1 MIWFIVLIVI
11 MAFLGAPIFIFLSA
25 FAIAGFL
32 GDAGVEGLPSV
43 TVDVYD
49 NFANNPLLYTIPL
62 FTLAGYI
69 LAESR
74 ASTRLVNLSRALLG
88 FVPGGLAIVALVC
101 CAFFTAFT
109 GASGVTIVAL
119 GGLLLPA
126 LLQERYPEKFSLGLL
141 TASGSLGLL
150 FVPSLPLI
158 MYAVVSQTSVTQVFA
173 AGLVPGVLLIV
184 VLALFSG
191 FVAVKE
197 KIRPSST
204 SLKQI
209 VDAAYVAKWE
219 IAIPFIIIGGL
230 FTGFVTLG
238 EAATLTVA
246 YVFVVEVFIYRDIP
260 LHRMPL
266 VMKRSIT
273 LTGGMLIIMGAAYS
287 LTNYMVNAEIPMVI
301 LGFIKQFISSR
312 WLFLVFLNVFL
323 LIVGCFLDIYSAI
336 FVVVPLIIPL
346 AAHYQV
352 DPVHLGIIFLTN
364 LEIGYLTPPVGLNLF
379 IASLRFERPILDL
392 YRASIPFI
400 IALLF
405 SLGIITY
412 IPGLSLGIIQLFN
425 IR

>member
-1 MIWFIVLIVI
+1 MLLLFIVLIAI

-25 FAIAGFL
+25 FAIAGFIAADIPL
-32 GDAGVEGLPSV
+32 SAI
-43 TVDVYD
+43 TVDVYN

-69 LAESR
+69 LAESK
-74 ASTRLVNLSRALLG
+74 ASNRLVNMSRAVLG

-119 GGLLLPA
+119 GGLLFPA
-126 LLQERYPEKFSLGLL
+126 LLKEKYPEKFSLGLL
-141 TASGSLGLL
+141 TSSGSLGLL

-158 MYAVVSQTSVTQVFA
+158 MYAVVSGSSVKQVFA
-173 AGLVPGVLLIV
+173 AGLVPGVLLVV
-184 VLALFSG
+184 VLAVFSG
-191 FVAVKE
+191 YVAVKE
-197 KIRPSST
+197 GIASSRT
-204 SLKQI
+204 SLAQI
-209 VDAAYVAKWE
+209 IDASLVAKWE

-238 EAATLTVA
+238 EVATLTVA
-246 YVFVVEVFIYRDIP
+246 YVFFIEVFVYKDIP
-260 LHRMPL
+260 LHRML
-266 VMKRSIT
+266 SVMNRSIT

-287 LTNYMVNAEIPMVI
+287 LTNYMVDAEIPMAI
-301 LGFIKQFISSR
+301 LSFIRQFISSR
-312 WLFLVFLNVFL
+312 WIFLILLNVFL
-323 LIVGCFLDIYSAI
+323 LIVGCFLDIYSAT

-346 AAHYQV
+346 ANHYGV

-364 LEIGYLTPPVGLNLF
+364 MEIGYLTPPVGLNLF
-379 IASLRFERPILDL
+379 IASLRFERPIIEL

-400 IALLF
+400 IALLLC
-405 SLGIITY
+405 LGLITY
-412 IPGLSLGIIQLFN
+412 IPGLSLGIIDLFQ

>member
-1 MIWFIVLIVI
+1 MLLLFIALIAI

-25 FAIAGFL
+25 FAIAGFIAADIPL
-32 GDAGVEGLPSV
+32 SAI
-43 TVDVYD
+43 TVDVYN

-69 LAESR
+69 LAESK
-74 ASTRLVNLSRALLG
+74 ASNRLVNMSRAVLG

-119 GGLLLPA
+119 GGLLFPA
-126 LLQERYPEKFSLGLL
+126 LLKEKYPEKFSLGLL
-141 TASGSLGLL
+141 TSSGSLGLL

-158 MYAVVSQTSVTQVFA
+158 MYAVVSQSSVKQVFA

-184 VLALFSG
+184 VLAVFSG
-191 FVAVKE
+191 YVAVKE
-197 KIRPSST
+197 GIASSRT
-204 SLKQI
+204 SLAQI
-209 VDAAYVAKWE
+209 IDASLVAKWE

-238 EAATLTVA
+238 EVATLTVA
-246 YVFVVEVFIYRDIP
+246 YVFFIEVFVYKDIP
-260 LHRMPL
+260 LHRML
-266 VMKRSIT
+266 SVMSRSIT

-287 LTNYMVNAEIPMVI
+287 LTNYMVDAEIPMAI
-301 LGFIKQFISSR
+301 LSFIRQFISSR
-312 WLFLVFLNVFL
+312 WIFLILLNVFL
-323 LIVGCFLDIYSAI
+323 LIVGCFLDIYSAT

-346 AAHYQV
+346 ANHYGV

-364 LEIGYLTPPVGLNLF
+364 MEIGYLTPPVGLNLF
-379 IASLRFERPILDL
+379 IASLRFERPIIEL

-400 IALLF
+400 IALL
-405 SLGIITY
+405 LCLVLITY
-412 IPGLSLGIIQLFN
+412 IPGLSLGIIDLFQ